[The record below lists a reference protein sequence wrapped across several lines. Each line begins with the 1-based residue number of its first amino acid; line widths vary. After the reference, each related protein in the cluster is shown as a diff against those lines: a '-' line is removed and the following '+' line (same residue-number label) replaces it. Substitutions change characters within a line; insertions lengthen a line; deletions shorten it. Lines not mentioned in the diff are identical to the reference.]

1 MKVLRLSATI
11 AGLALGAGLALA
23 PPADAQVRT
32 PPHVDQP
39 AYGPGWDARGIWPR
53 LQLQVDETR
62 ARGEVVRV
70 WTSSLRHPEIDRHL
84 QQAALNLRRAE
95 QLINQRRSPALA
107 ESEVRDAQRHISNAE
122 VVASNAEREL
132 AHLRNDAQRQLQRAE
147 NLLARTYVPAAE
159 RQLAQARQMMQ
170 QAQRAEA
177 SRNYGRAFSLYDDV
191 AQRSQRII
199 AELSRY
205 DRPGYGAPN
214 AQMQERFYRLQN
226 RQRIVLQRAER
237 LGDREAEQFAYTAAT
252 HLDQAERQLQRGNT
266 QAASNQLRLA
276 QRRLQRATQTLNTRP
291 PQRGASDY
299 AAWERGFDSDW
310 DDDWDEDWDE
320 DWY

>member
-23 PPADAQVRT
+23 PPADAQVRV
-32 PPHVDQP
+32 PPHVDRP

-95 QLINQRRSPALA
+95 QLINQRRSPALV

-122 VVASNAEREL
+122 LVANNAEREL
-132 AHLRNDAQRQLQRAE
+132 AQLRNDAQRRLQRAE
-147 NLLARTYVPAAE
+147 NLLARAYVPAAE
-159 RQLAQARQMMQ
+159 SELAQARRMMQ

-177 SRNYGRAFSLYDDV
+177 NRNYGRAFTLYDDV
-191 AQRSQRII
+191 VQRSQRVI

-214 AQMQERFYRLQN
+214 AQMQERLFRLQN
-226 RQRIVLQRAER
+226 RQRVVLQRAER
-237 LGDREAEQFAYTAAT
+237 RGDREAEQFAYTAAT

-276 QRRLQRATQTLNTRP
+276 QRRLQRAAQALNTRP
-291 PQRGASDY
+291 PQHRTSDY
-299 AAWERGFDSDW
+299 AAWERDWDEDWDDW
-310 DDDWDEDWDE
+310 DDDWDD